1 MIYHEATSVPYY
13 TFQCLAQHP
22 EILHAVFT
30 RLGGFSKSPF
40 AGLNVGH
47 LVGDVPD
54 AVGANHRA
62 IYETL
67 GLGGEQVISARQV
80 HSNEVNVVDVYDAG
94 KVLPATDALVTGAS
108 GVALML
114 RFADCLP
121 ILLYDQKRR
130 AIGLGHAGW
139 RGTAGGLA
147 RRMVTVM
154 VESLGTDPAE
164 TIACLGPAIGPCCYE
179 VGPDVAQSVKS
190 SLPDGGGALL
200 AVRENRLSLDLWEAN
215 RQQLLQAGIREIET
229 SRLCTACHTDQ
240 FFSHRAEGGTTGRF
254 AVVMGMREPSG

>member
-1 MIYHEATSVPYY
+1 MIYHEATGVPYY
-13 TFQCLAQHP
+13 SFQCLAEHT
-22 EILHAVFT
+22 EIVHAVFT

-40 AGLNVGH
+40 AGLNVGR
-47 LVGDVPD
+47 LVGDDLD

-67 GLGGEQVISARQV
+67 GLCGEQVVTARQV
-80 HSNEVNVVDVYDAG
+80 HGTQVAVVDADHVG

-108 GVALML
+108 GVTLML

-121 ILLYDQKRR
+121 ILLHDQKRR

-139 RGTAGGLA
+139 RGTAGGIA
-147 RRMVTVM
+147 RRMVSVM
-154 VESLGTDPAE
+154 VECLGAEPAE

-179 VGPDVAQSVKS
+179 VGPDVAQLVKL
-190 SLPDGGGALL
+190 SLSDCEGAFIP
-200 AVRENRLSLDLWEAN
+200 VRENRLCLDLWEAN

-254 AVVMGMREPSG
+254 AAVMGIREPSG